1 MSELTPILRQY
12 HEIKSRHKDA
22 ILLFRLGDFY
32 EMFYE
37 DAELGARELELALT
51 ARHRGTP
58 NETPMCGFPAKAA
71 DSYIQ
76 RLVKRGHRVAICEQ
90 LSDPK
95 ESRGP
100 VDRDVVR
107 IVTPGT
113 ATEDALLEPKANAFL
128 ASIYSTKKGY
138 GAAFVDVSTG
148 EFHVLEAR
156 EMQELLDAVAQFAPK
171 EILYPEDSPCRLTL
185 EGEDDPAYT
194 PLPPDLF
201 RLKDAERSMREQ
213 FEDPA
218 ALEASGVVKRPLAVQ
233 AAGALLS
240 YLRRT
245 QKRPLPHL
253 REVHVLEG
261 AAVVLD
267 STTQR
272 NLEIFRNLQDG
283 GTAGTLF
290 SVLDRTE
297 TAMGGRLLR
306 QWTVRPLAHKRE
318 IEARLDAVEEFLKKP
333 TERGAFRE
341 RLERI
346 LDIERLTG
354 RIAMSTANARD
365 LAALRVSLEAVGPLR
380 AMLAPFRSSLV
391 ETLRDALDPLEDVH
405 ALLGRALVDEPPVA
419 LREGGLIREGY
430 DAGLDERRTLQRDAK
445 KYLSDLEARERRAT
459 GIDTLRV
466 GYNRVHGYYIEITKA
481 RAAKAPPHYE
491 RRQTLVNAE
500 RYITPELK
508 EYEAKLLGA
517 EDWSR
522 EREYELFCSL
532 RAEAARHAERLLR
545 TARALAALDALAAL
559 ADAAHRFG
567 YVRPRITEDSRLEV
581 RAGRHPVVER
591 IAARDGFVPNDLKL
605 DNDSRQILL
614 ITGPNMGGKS
624 TYLRQAALLVLMAQM
639 GSFVAAQEAEVGLV
653 DRVFTRVGASDNLAR
668 GQSTFM
674 VEMSETAN
682 ILRSAT
688 TRSLI
693 VLDEVGRGTST
704 FDGVSLAWA
713 IVEHL
718 HETPGVAAKT
728 LFATHYL
735 ELTELARVLPRVQ
748 NAHFTAKE
756 WRDRVIFLRKV
767 EPGAADR
774 SYGIHVAQLAGL
786 PESAVARA
794 REVLRNLEEGAFL
807 LDGSPALLQ
816 GEHRPAAAR
825 TEQPSL
831 FQEVETDALEALRK
845 ANVEEMTPVEALA
858 FLAKLRDGLPN
869 RRKKG

>member
-12 HEIKSRHKDA
+12 HEIKSRHQDA

-37 DAELGARELELALT
+37 DAELGARELDLVLT

-71 DSYIQ
+71 DSYIL
-76 RLVKRGHRVAICEQ
+76 RLVKRGHRVAVCEQ

-95 ESRGP
+95 ESQGP

-107 IVTPGT
+107 IITPGT

-138 GAAFVDVSTG
+138 GAAFVDISTG

-194 PLPPDLF
+194 PLSPDLF
-201 RLKDAERSMREQ
+201 RLKDAERSLREQ
-213 FEDPA
+213 FDDSA
-218 ALEASGVVKRPLAVQ
+218 ALEASGIVKQPLAVQ

-240 YLRRT
+240 YLRHT

-253 REVHVLEG
+253 REVHVLEH
-261 AAVVLD
+261 AAMVVD

-290 SVLDRTE
+290 SVLDRTK

-306 QWTVRPLAHKRE
+306 QWTGRPLAHKRE
-318 IEARLDAVEEFLKKP
+318 IEARLDAVEEFLRKP
-333 TERGAFRE
+333 TERDAFRE
-341 RLERI
+341 RLESV

-354 RIAMSTANARD
+354 RIAMNTANARD
-365 LAALRVSLEAVGPLR
+365 LAALRASLEAVGPLR
-380 AMLAPFRSSLV
+380 AMLAPFQASLV
-391 ETLRDALDPLEDVH
+391 ETLREALDPLEDVH
-405 ALLGRALVDEPPVA
+405 ALLGRALADEPPA
-419 LREGGLIREGY
+419 LLREGGLIREGY
-430 DAGLDERRTLQRDAK
+430 DAGLDERRAIRRDAK

-459 GIDTLRV
+459 GVDTLRV
-466 GYNRVHGYYIEITKA
+466 SYNRVHGYYIEITKA

-532 RAEAARHAERLLR
+532 RAEAARHAERLQR

-581 RAGRHPVVER
+581 RAGRHPVVEHL
-591 IAARDGFVPNDLKL
+591 AARDGFVPNDLAL

-688 TRSLI
+688 PRSLI

-713 IVEHL
+713 IVEYI
-718 HETPGVAAKT
+718 HETPDVAAKT

-735 ELTELARVLPRVQ
+735 ELTELAQVLPRVQ
-748 NAHFTAKE
+748 NAHFTVKE
-756 WRDRVIFLRKV
+756 WRDRVIFLRRV

-786 PESAVARA
+786 PESTIARA

-825 TEQPSL
+825 VEQPSL
-831 FQEVETDALEALRK
+831 FQEVEADALGALRK
-845 ANVEEMTPVEALA
+845 TNIEEMTPVEALA
-858 FLAKLRDGLPN
+858 FLAKLRDGLLS
-869 RRKKG
+869 RRKKD